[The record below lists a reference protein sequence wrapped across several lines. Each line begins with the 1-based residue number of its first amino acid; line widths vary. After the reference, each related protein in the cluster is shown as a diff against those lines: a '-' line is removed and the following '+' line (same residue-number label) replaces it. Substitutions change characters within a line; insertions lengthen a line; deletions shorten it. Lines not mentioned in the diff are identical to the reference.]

1 MSMGTDKDQDLALRD
16 EDAVNVVG
24 GKRAKAAH
32 KTTWTTLP
40 NQAVASAGVV
50 NTPSRRR
57 PRLPAPPWTRTTPT
71 RTSNAE
77 RRLTGNIRRDW
88 RMEVRGR

>member
-50 NTPSRRR
+50 NTPS
-57 PRLPAPPWTRTTPT
+57 PPSAPAGTPVDPDDP
-71 RTSNAE
+71 NA
-77 RRLTGNIRRDW
+77 NI
-88 RMEVRGR
+88 EC